1 MRKGAPAPEL
11 MKMVA
16 TGEYV
21 SPGTILAEENT
32 YTLGFGTLCEDG
44 NIVSALSGTVFVNT
58 DSNTISVERG
68 GSTVLTVEK
77 GDYVIGT
84 VAILKEKS
92 AEAII
97 LQVEGKPYRNILP
110 NQLYGQMH
118 VASLVDRFLHQPKD
132 CMRRRDIIRA
142 IVTDTEPVVRISMRG
157 DKKCGVLH
165 ALCPSCGKTLVP
177 KSNGDYNV
185 ACPECDYKGFRVLS
199 DGYGSGYEL
208 PDNGPSNMNNSGKRW
223 SREMEEVFNSGN
235 GRSILL
241 AADHRNDGRKVSL
254 SRGSNSGGSKFNKI
268 FIGGLSQDVEESD
281 LKELFSKYGELAS
294 VSVIKDAET
303 GRSRGFGFVEMIK
316 RDEANAAISALHQT
330 SIKGKSVSVRDAGD
344 KKGKERS
351 PRRERP
357 KGSKMFVGGI
367 SWDTK
372 DDDLKKLFSE
382 HGKVLD
388 LFIMK
393 DRETGKSKGF
403 GFVTMSEADAKKA
416 IQKLNG
422 NNFMGRNITVA
433 EAKESG
439 GSNNS
444 KKRSKR
450 EERALKEEGLDKE

>member
-1 MRKGAPAPEL
+1 MRKGVSTPEL
-11 MKMVA
+11 RKMVA

-21 SPGTILAEENT
+21 SPGTILAEESAFA
-32 YTLGFGTLCEDG
+32 LGTGTLCENG
-44 NIVSALSGTVFVNT
+44 NIISVLSGTVFVNS
-58 DSNTISVERG
+58 DSNTISVEKDG
-68 GSTVLTVEK
+68 GTVLTVEK
-77 GDYVIGT
+77 GDYIIGSVVVT
-84 VAILKEKS
+84 REKS

-97 LQVEGKPYRNILP
+97 LQVEGKPFRNILP

-157 DKKCGVLH
+157 DNKCGVLH
-165 ALCPSCGKTLVP
+165 ALCPSCGKTLEP
-177 KSNGDYNV
+177 KSDGDYNV
-185 ACPECDYKGFRVLS
+185 ACPECSYKGFRVLS

-208 PDNGPSNMNNSGKRW
+208 PDNGPSSMNNSGKRW
-223 SREMEEVFNSGN
+223 TREMEEVFNSGN

-241 AADHRNDGRKVSL
+241 AADYRNDGRKVSL
-254 SRGSNSGGSKFNKI
+254 SRGSSSSGSKYNKI
-268 FIGGLSQDVEESD
+268 FVGGLAQNVEESD
-281 LKELFSKYGELAS
+281 LKEVFSKYGELAS

-316 RDEANAAISALHQT
+316 KEEANAAISALHQT

-344 KKGKERS
+344 KKGRDRS
-351 PRRERP
+351 SRRERP

-367 SWDTK
+367 SWDAK

-403 GFVTMSEADAKKA
+403 GFVTMSDEDSKKA
-416 IQKLNG
+416 IENLNG
-422 NNFMGRNITVA
+422 KNFMGRNITVA

-439 GSNNS
+439 GKNKP
-444 KKRSKR
+444 KKRSSR
-450 EERALKEEGLDKE
+450 EERALKEEGLGKE